1 MLTQHSPPHPSPDC
15 LGAATAPRACVSLSA
30 YLPPDPHAPSP
41 SPAFPLGAHDT
52 GTGWPSSPGSGRDVD
67 GPLVLLSSVFVV
79 RLMTCQA
86 PAPRPLPLPFGAP
99 HLLVPA
105 LGGQLGHLVSSPSLP
120 RAPCGASRLHCA
132 PPGAHVR
139 WGGSPVILDREAER
153 RAWGR
158 WEGSARFLDVPIGSR
173 ETPPT

>member
-1 MLTQHSPPHPSPDC
+1 MPLHPQISLLTPTPP
-15 LGAATAPRACVSLSA
+15 
-30 YLPPDPHAPSP
+30 
-41 SPAFPLGAHDT
+41 FPLLPFVSVLTTQELDGS
-52 GTGWPSSPGSGRDVD
+52 SSPGSGRDVD

-86 PAPRPLPLPFGAP
+86 PAPRLCLLMLPIFWYLHSASGVFPVSAP
-99 HLLVPA
+99 SSLWGQQAA
-105 LGGQLGHLVSSPSLP
+105 LCST
-120 RAPCGASRLHCA
+120 R
-132 PPGAHVR
+132 GAHAV
-139 WGGSPVILDREAER
+139 GGSPVTLDREAER

>member
-15 LGAATAPRACVSLSA
+15 LGAATVPRVCATSSTD
-30 YLPPDPHAPSP
+30 LPPDPHTPFP
-41 SPAFPLGAHDT
+41 SPAFRLGAHNT

-86 PAPRPLPLPFGAP
+86 PAPRLC
-99 HLLVPA
+99 LLVLPIFWYLHSGA
-105 LGGQLGHLVSSPSLP
+105 SWGIWCLP
-120 RAPCGASRLHCA
+120 RLCSKLPVGPAGCAVLHQGRMCG
-132 PPGAHVR
+132 G
-139 WGGSPVILDREAER
+139 GGSPVTLDREAER